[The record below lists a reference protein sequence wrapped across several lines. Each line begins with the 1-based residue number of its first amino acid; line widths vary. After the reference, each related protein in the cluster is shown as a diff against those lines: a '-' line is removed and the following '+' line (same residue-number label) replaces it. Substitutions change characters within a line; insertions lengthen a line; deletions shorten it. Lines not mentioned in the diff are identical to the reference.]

1 MDSMERELF
10 GDQVSET
17 EEAEQDGVFLT
28 SAINT
33 KDGKEWTRLSCREP
47 SVGECLLATRTIG
60 KRPTLETVYA
70 SEIALLCRVT
80 GWPQTA
86 VDQLPTRTLDAAVAY
101 ISHFEE
107 EARRKPD
114 EEPDCQDAFYLSLI
128 PPITAVNREWQDM
141 DLREP
146 TVAERRRF
154 KTQEQRGSMADFLE
168 AEINLLTDVSGWQ
181 RAAVLKMPISKFAK
195 ASDYLTGFF
204 IAGQKTGSASLPI

>member
-1 MDSMERELF
+1 MDDLEQELF
-10 GDQVSET
+10 GGTPVDNDDQD
-17 EEAEQDGVFLT
+17 EEGVFT
-28 SAINT
+28 AAPIQT
-33 KDGKEWTRLSCREP
+33 KDGKQWGTLTCREP

-86 VDQLPTRTLDAAVAY
+86 VDQLPTRMLDAAVAY

-107 EARRKPD
+107 DARRKPD
-114 EEPDCQDAFYLSLI
+114 DEPECPDAFYLSLT
-128 PPITAVNREWQDM
+128 PAITAVNREWQDM
-141 DLREP
+141 ELREP

-154 KTQEQRGSMADFLE
+154 KAQEQRGTMADFLE

-181 RAAVLKMPISKFAK
+181 RAAVLKMPISQFAK

-204 IAGQKTGSASLPI
+204 ITGQKTGSASLPI

>member
-1 MDSMERELF
+1 MDKLEEELF
-10 GDQVSET
+10 GGKSSET
-17 EEAEQDGVFLT
+17 EGDEQDGVFVT
-28 SAINT
+28 APIRT
-33 KDGKEWTRLSCREP
+33 KDDRELTTLSCREP

-114 EEPDCQDAFYLSLI
+114 EEPECQDTFYLSLT
-128 PPITAVNREWQDM
+128 PPITAVNRDWQDM

-154 KTQEQRGSMADFLE
+154 KAQEQRGSMADFLE

-181 RAAVLKMPISKFAK
+181 RAAVLKMPISQFAK

-204 IAGQKTGSASLPI
+204 IAGQKTGNVSLPI

>member
-1 MDSMERELF
+1 MDTLEQELY
-10 GDQVSET
+10 GSQSSEN
-17 EEAEQDGVFLT
+17 EEIKLACSFVT
-28 SAINT
+28 APIHT
-33 KDGKEWTRLSCREP
+33 KDGREWIELTCREP

-86 VDQLPTRTLDAAVAY
+86 VDQIPTRTLDAAVAY
-101 ISHFEE
+101 ISHFEDD
-107 EARRKPD
+107 ARRKPD
-114 EEPDCQDAFYLSLI
+114 EEPDCQDTFHLALT

-154 KTQEQRGSMADFLE
+154 KSQEQRGSMADFLE

-181 RAAVLKMPISKFAK
+181 RAAVLKMPISQFAK

-204 IAGQKTGSASLPI
+204 IAGQKTGNVSLPI

>member
-1 MDSMERELF
+1 MDKLEEELF
-10 GDQVSET
+10 GGKSSET
-17 EEAEQDGVFLT
+17 EGDEQDGVFVT
-28 SAINT
+28 APIRT
-33 KDGKEWTRLSCREP
+33 KDDRELTTLSCREP

-114 EEPDCQDAFYLSLI
+114 EEPDCQDTFHLSLI
-128 PPITAVNREWQDM
+128 PPIFAVNRDWQDM

-154 KTQEQRGSMADFLE
+154 KAQEQRGSMADFLE

-181 RAAVLKMPISKFAK
+181 RAAVLKMPISQFAK

-204 IAGQKTGSASLPI
+204 IAGQKTGNVSLPI